1 MALYGVFVNFSKP
14 QQYLNP
20 GQIPITTFDQPLFA
34 IAKFVQWKW
43 PLTHGENLH
52 VVMMGGLHIEMALW
66 NTLGDILDSSGWTT
80 ALTESG
86 VTSSGIAE
94 SLLRAAHLTRT
105 R

>member
-1 MALYGVFVNFSKP
+1 
-14 QQYLNP
+14 
-20 GQIPITTFDQPLFA
+20 
-34 IAKFVQWKW
+34 
-43 PLTHGENLH
+43 
-52 VVMMGGLHIEMALW
+52 MGGLHIEMALW